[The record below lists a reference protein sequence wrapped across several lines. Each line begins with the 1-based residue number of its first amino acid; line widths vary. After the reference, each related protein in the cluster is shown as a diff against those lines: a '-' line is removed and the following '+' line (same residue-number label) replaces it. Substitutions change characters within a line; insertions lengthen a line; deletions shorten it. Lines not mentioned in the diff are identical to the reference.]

1 MKRKIAREILRKL
14 FHLYQ
19 IPVILGYIVL
29 RYQFSERVA
38 IFALV
43 ILLMFILE
51 FEMLRLE
58 WKVRF
63 PDPFG
68 IMRKSERQN
77 VTGMLYMILATIV
90 VFAVFDFKIALVA
103 LLLTVFGDLVSAI
116 VGIQF
121 GKHRRKN
128 GKSWEGF
135 AGGLFAN
142 IIVAMIFLW
151 QYPVVGIVMALVAS
165 LVEFVTYKM
174 DDNLTVPIFAA
185 FAGHTAAFIIGV
197 SFVQLTNPL
206 QDFQQFISTFL

>member
-19 IPVILGYIVL
+19 LPVILGYIVL
-29 RYQFSERVA
+29 RYQFSDRVA

-58 WKVRF
+58 WKVVF

-68 IMRKSERQN
+68 IMRKSEKKN
-77 VTGMLYMILATIV
+77 ATGMLYMILATIV

-116 VGIQF
+116 VGIQY
-121 GKHRRKN
+121 GKHRIKN

-135 AGGLFAN
+135 GAGLLAN
-142 IIVAMIFLW
+142 IVVVMALLW
-151 QYPVVGIVMALVAS
+151 QFPLVGIVMAVTAS
-165 LVEFVTYKM
+165 AVEFVTYKM
-174 DDNLTVPIFAA
+174 DDNLTVPIFSA

-197 SFVQLTNPL
+197 SFVQITNPL

>member
-19 IPVILGYIVL
+19 LPVILGYIVL

-68 IMRKSERQN
+68 ILRRSEKQS
-77 VTGMLYMILATIV
+77 VTGMLFMILATIV

-116 VGIQF
+116 VGIQY
-121 GKHRRKN
+121 GKRRIKN

-135 AGGLFAN
+135 GAGLVAN
-142 IIVAMIFLW
+142 LIVATIFLW
-151 QYPVVGIVMALVAS
+151 QFPVVGLVMAVTAS
-165 LVEFVTYKM
+165 AVEFVTYKM
-174 DDNLTVPIFAA
+174 DDNLTVPIFSA

-197 SFVQLTNPL
+197 SFAQITNPL

>member
-1 MKRKIAREILRKL
+1 MKKKVAREILRKL

-19 IPVILGYIVL
+19 LPVILGYIIL

-38 IFALV
+38 IFTLV
-43 ILLMFILE
+43 ILLMLILE

-58 WKVRF
+58 WKVNF

-68 IMRKSERQN
+68 IMRKHEKKS

-90 VFAVFDFKIALVA
+90 VCAVFDFKIALVA

-116 VGIQF
+116 VGMQY
-121 GKHRRKN
+121 GKRRIKN

-135 AGGLFAN
+135 FGGLVAN
-142 IIVAMIFLW
+142 LIVAAIFLW
-151 QYPVVGIVMALVAS
+151 EFPIIGIAMAVTAS
-165 LVEFVTYKM
+165 IVEFITYKM
-174 DDNLTVPIFAA
+174 DDNLTVPIFSA
-185 FAGHTAAFIIGV
+185 FAGHSAAFIIGV
-197 SFVQLTNPL
+197 SLVQITNPL

>member
-1 MKRKIAREILRKL
+1 MKKKVIREILRKL

-19 IPVILGYIVL
+19 IPVIFGYIIL
-29 RYQFSERVA
+29 RYQFSERIA

-43 ILLMFILE
+43 ILLMLILE

-58 WKVRF
+58 WKVKF

-68 IMRKSERQN
+68 IMRKSEKQN

-103 LLLTVFGDLVSAI
+103 LLLTVFGDLVSAL
-116 VGIQF
+116 VGIQY
-121 GKHRRKN
+121 GKRRIRN

-135 AGGLFAN
+135 GAGLLAN

-151 QYPVVGIVMALVAS
+151 EFPIVGFTMALTAS
-165 LVEFVTYKM
+165 TVEFVTYKM
-174 DDNLTVPIFAA
+174 DDNLTVPIFSA
-185 FAGHTAAFIIGV
+185 FAGHTAVFIIGANL
-197 SFVQLTNPL
+197 VQITNPL
-206 QDFQQFISTFL
+206 QDFHQFISTFL

>member
-1 MKRKIAREILRKL
+1 MKKKVAREILRKL

-19 IPVILGYIVL
+19 IPVILGYIIL

-43 ILLMFILE
+43 ILLMIILE

-58 WKVRF
+58 WKVKF

-68 IMRKSERQN
+68 IMRKSEKYRA
-77 VTGMLYMILATIV
+77 TGMLYMILSTIV
-90 VFAVFDFKIALVA
+90 VFAVFDFRIALVA
-103 LLLTVFGDLVSAI
+103 LLLTVFGDLVSAV

-121 GKHRRKN
+121 GKRRIKN

-135 AGGLFAN
+135 GAGLLSN
-142 IIVAMIFLW
+142 IIIVIIFFWEYPIVGLAMAIT
-151 QYPVVGIVMALVAS
+151 AS
-165 LVEFVTYKM
+165 IVEFVTYKM
-174 DDNLTVPIFAA
+174 DDNLTVPIFSA
-185 FAGHTAAFIIGV
+185 FAGHTAAFIVGV
-197 SFVQLTNPL
+197 SLVQITNPL